1 MTRLQRLLSLFV
13 SFDGTDVEQD
23 VHAVMYTDVDGGAVQ
38 MVPVMDAD
46 GKRVLRWIADPS
58 AIQQPAPPA
67 ALPALPAPAGQ
78 ATAMPPALPA
88 FNPAGVG
95 GL

>member
-1 MTRLQRLLSLFV
+1 MTRLQRFLSLFV

-23 VHAVMYTDVDGGAVQ
+23 VHAVMYTDVDGGTVQ
-38 MVPVMDAD
+38 LVPVMDAD

-58 AIQQPAPPA
+58 WTPPA
-67 ALPALPAPAGQ
+67 AASTTPVTPMASAGQAAAPALPG
-78 ATAMPPALPA
+78 